1 MKHTRMKLKTVVKN
15 LHEGWK
21 FRQARLTNWYPATVP
36 GVVHTDL
43 LQNKIIEDPFFRL
56 NERGLQWID
65 KEDWVYETCFTL
77 AADMMRKEN
86 MELVFEGLDTYAD
99 VYLNDEC
106 ILKADNMFRRWSIPV
121 RQYIREE
128 NNILKVYFHSP
139 VKIDVPK
146 WDALP
151 YQYPAS
157 NDQSENGGLINK

>member
-1 MKHTRMKLKTVVKN
+1 MKL
-15 LHEGWK
+15 
-21 FRQARLTNWYPATVP
+21 A
-36 GVVHTDL
+36 
-43 LQNKIIEDPFFRL
+43 
-56 NERGLQWID
+56 
-65 KEDWVYETCFTL
+65 FTL

-157 NDQSENGGLINK
+157 NDQSENGGLFNKKISILPVRRVIIMAGTGAHVWLPPASGVRCISGLGAI

>member
-1 MKHTRMKLKTVVKN
+1 
-15 LHEGWK
+15 
-21 FRQARLTNWYPATVP
+21 
-36 GVVHTDL
+36 
-43 LQNKIIEDPFFRL
+43 
-56 NERGLQWID
+56 
-65 KEDWVYETCFTL
+65 
-77 AADMMRKEN
+77 MMRKEN

-157 NDQSENGGLINK
+157 NDQSENGGLFNKKIAFLPVRRVIIMLGLGPTSGYLRHLASGVYQGLERFENQDVFIEQKEVGAGRAVIADMWSWMPIRI